1 MGVYNGCIL
10 ILTLISIIFSIPD
23 ANYICSP
30 NVAAQ
35 MWYSGCLN
43 QEPPGHLRCNLR
55 WQSPL
60 SSLPVNPTP
69 ISQLSKSKQH
79 FVRVPTASL
88 FTQIVLTGSAM
99 DERGK
104 GAIQLCN
111 TATSSDRP
119 CLTQLSLKPSVKVRI
134 FINCKVSLSEHY
146 IATSSTTHTKT
157 RSSGYSVSGALVAA
171 LLVAVTKSHREALWV
186 LS

>member
-1 MGVYNGCIL
+1 MVVFLFLLLFLLYSQSQI
-10 ILTLISIIFSIPD
+10 

-104 GAIQLCN
+104 GGNTTVQHCYIIRQTMFDPAVIETIRQGENFHQLQSI
-111 TATSSDRP
+111 TLRA
-119 CLTQLSLKPSVKVRI
+119 L
-134 FINCKVSLSEHY
+134 
-146 IATSSTTHTKT
+146 
-157 RSSGYSVSGALVAA
+157 YSY
-171 LLVAVTKSHREALWV
+171 
-186 LS
+186 